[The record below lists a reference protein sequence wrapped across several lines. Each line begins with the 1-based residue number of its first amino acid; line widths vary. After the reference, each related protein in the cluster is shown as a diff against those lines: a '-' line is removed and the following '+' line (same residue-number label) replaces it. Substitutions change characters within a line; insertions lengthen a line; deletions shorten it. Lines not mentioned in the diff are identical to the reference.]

1 MVFIDRFSRFCGGS
15 STLAWLLT
23 VNVATALLLW
33 LSGAVIMLCGGDS
46 RLLYTLTAL
55 PSDPLTF
62 ATHPWTLVTYMVA
75 HFAPLHMLFNM
86 LWLYWFGMMFAD
98 SGRDRAL
105 PWLYAGAGIA
115 GGVFYLAASVI
126 SGHAPGTYL
135 TGASA
140 AVLGVMTATAMLM
153 PSRSIGL
160 FLIGEVKLK
169 WVATGC
175 IALTLLGSWGTGIP
189 PQVAHIGGILYGIGW
204 VLVKRGITNR
214 NRMAVRRPSY
224 TKSHRHLHK
233 VNTKRTIKAM
243 NRMTDDHERLD
254 QLLDKI
260 RISGYDSLTAREK
273 TELNHISAR
282 IEP

>member
-1 MVFIDRFSRFCGGS
+1 
-15 STLAWLLT
+15 
-23 VNVATALLLW
+23 
-33 LSGAVIMLCGGDS
+33 MLCGGDS
-46 RLLYTLTAL
+46 TLLYTLTAL
-55 PSDPLTF
+55 PSDPLSF

-160 FLIGEVKLK
+160 FLIGDRMH
-169 WVATGC
+169 
-175 IALTLLGSWGTGIP
+175 S
-189 PQVAHIGGILYGIGW
+189 AH
-204 VLVKRGITNR
+204 
-214 NRMAVRRPSY
+214 
-224 TKSHRHLHK
+224 
-233 VNTKRTIKAM
+233 
-243 NRMTDDHERLD
+243 
-254 QLLDKI
+254 
-260 RISGYDSLTAREK
+260 
-273 TELNHISAR
+273 SAR
-282 IEP
+282 FMGSGNTSAGSPYRRNSVWHRMGACEKKNLRP